1 MASELIEVLRHLL
14 GDEPDAGTIDD
25 VDAWW
30 ERHLRVAAP
39 FVTPIGRA
47 FAGGFAADR
56 LGYAFASGYEEA
68 LAALVPPL
76 AGIRAALCVTEEGGN
91 RPREVTT
98 ELTPK
103 GEGFVVSGT
112 KTFVTLGGFADELLV
127 VATEGRDD
135 HDRNRLRLLR
145 LPKGRAGLRLETL
158 PRLPFVPEI
167 PHATLT
173 LESVEVSPA
182 ELLPG
187 DAYDEYVKPFRTV
200 EDLHV
205 LAAVIGYLARVGR
218 QSDWPSG
225 DMEALGAFASA
236 IFPLGLADPLDA
248 SVHVALGGIFRRL
261 RVLLEH
267 LDWQSTS
274 EPTRVAF
281 ERDRKI
287 LDVAND
293 ARVRR
298 LSIAWRRL
306 GHQG

>member
-14 GDEPDAGTIDD
+14 GDEPTADVIDD
-25 VDAWW
+25 VGAWW
-30 ERHLRVAAP
+30 ERHQRVAVP

-91 RPREVTT
+91 RPREVSTT
-98 ELTPK
+98 LTPE
-103 GEGFVVSGT
+103 GDGFVVSGT
-112 KTFVTLGGFADELLV
+112 KTFVTLGEFADELLV

-135 HDRNRLRLLR
+135 HDRNRLRLVR
-145 LPKGRAGLRLETL
+145 LPKGRDGLHLETL
-158 PRLPFVPEI
+158 PKLPFVPEI
-167 PHATLT
+167 PHAKLV
-173 LESVEVSPA
+173 LKDVQVGA
-182 ELLPG
+182 DELLPG
-187 DAYDEYVKPFRTV
+187 DAFDEYVKPFRTT
-200 EDLHV
+200 EDVHV

-218 QSDWPSG
+218 QSEWTRG

-267 LDWQSTS
+267 LDWDATS
-274 EPTRVAF
+274 EPTRLAF
-281 ERDRKI
+281 ERDKKI

-293 ARVRR
+293 ARARR
-298 LSIAWRRL
+298 LAIAWRRL
-306 GHQG
+306 GH